1 MSTRRPEP
9 SVEDL
14 LDDPIM
20 HALLAR
26 DGLTVADVRQFL
38 DEMRQRLRPVHSK
51 VARRA
56 GFLPENAS
64 TVLVFAAASSPS
76 PPALQVDAPAGP
88 AAGENLR
95 NQGLLKRVERI
106 FHPVT
111 NQSEAMP
118 GGAQCQALGRRRSQ
132 RLQSAHVVRADDPQQ
147 AVVIS
152 CLTATASAEDL
163 SKTLKGKTVP

>member
-88 AAGENLR
+88 TAGENLR

-118 GGAQCQALGRRRSQ
+118 GGAQCQVLGRRRSQ
-132 RLQSAHVVRADDPQQ
+132 RLQSAHVVRTDDPQE
-147 AVVIS
+147 AVVPG
-152 CLTATASAEDL
+152 CLTAAASAEDF
-163 SKTLKGKTVP
+163 SKSLKRKTVS